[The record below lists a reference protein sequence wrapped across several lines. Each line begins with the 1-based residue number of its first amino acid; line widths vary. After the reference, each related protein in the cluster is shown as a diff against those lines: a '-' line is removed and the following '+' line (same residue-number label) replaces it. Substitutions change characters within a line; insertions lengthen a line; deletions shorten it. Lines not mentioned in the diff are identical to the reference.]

1 MQLRDFRIIILFTG
15 ITAGSCLSE
24 LSSQP
29 AIHGRIGLD
38 TTRWESAALLSVIP
52 DFTQMH
58 AISNEM
64 IIRESKIGPDGHFIF
79 DLAGL
84 PDEDRLYRIHFRK
97 KGEPRASLIIGGR
110 DENHVFLIANQ
121 NSEVEIQVRRS
132 PNLLGRVEFTGYAPN
147 KALQE
152 INRIAG
158 FLDTLDY
165 YGPAVNRDF
174 VRQAV
179 YDRLRSYADTCSH
192 PLISLYALYHSRF
205 ESDYQA
211 NPAYYRKYLRKWK
224 QEDSEYFR
232 AFRAQLPVK
241 ESPKILL
248 PLLISILL
256 VSGVA
261 TGGYVY
267 FRRKRPGKNPWQSL
281 TVQERKIFSLL
292 REGKTNKEV
301 SEICGISLST
311 VKSHVNSIYSKLKLG
326 SRTEVMDYRESDQ
339 RGL

>member
-1 MQLRDFRIIILFTG
+1 MD
-15 ITAGSCLSE
+15 LSAQTVI
-24 LSSQP
+24 S
-29 AIHGRIGLD
+29 GWIGLD

-97 KGEPRASLIIGGR
+97 KAEPRASLIIGGR
-110 DENHVFLIANQ
+110 EENHLFIIANQ
-121 NSEVEIQVRRS
+121 NSEVEVKVRSS
-132 PNLLGRVEFTGYAPN
+132 PNLLGRVEVTGYAPN

-152 INRIAG
+152 INQIAG

-179 YDRLRSYADTCSH
+179 FDRLRSYADTCSH
-192 PLISLYALYHSRF
+192 PLISLYAIYKSRF
-205 ESDYQA
+205 ETNFPVNQDF
-211 NPAYYRKYLRKWK
+211 YRKYLWKWK
-224 QEDSEYFR
+224 SEDSEYFR
-232 AFRAQLPVK
+232 AFLAQLPNTG
-241 ESPKILL
+241 SPGIMVPMLVGLAILL
-248 PLLISILL
+248 L
-256 VSGVA
+256 VA
-261 TGGYVY
+261 TGTIIY
-267 FRRKRPGKNPWQSL
+267 FRTRKKRNQNHYQSL

-292 REGKTNKEV
+292 REGKTNKEI
-301 SEICGISLST
+301 SDICAISLST
-311 VKSHVNSIYSKLKLG
+311 VKSHVNSIYTKLKLG
-326 SRTEVMDYRESDQ
+326 SRTEVMDYRESDNH
-339 RGL
+339 GL